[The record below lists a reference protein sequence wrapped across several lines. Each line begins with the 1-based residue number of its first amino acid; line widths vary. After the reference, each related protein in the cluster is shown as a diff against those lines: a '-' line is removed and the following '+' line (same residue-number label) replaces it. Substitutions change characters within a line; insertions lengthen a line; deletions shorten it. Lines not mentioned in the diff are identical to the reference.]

1 MRSDR
6 PGPELPDDQPTR
18 WRDYLE
24 VLIFFALTTLGVISL
39 ASNTGAA
46 RLAVILIGVAM
57 IAAGWGA
64 VPSWRRW
71 ALRI

>member
-1 MRSDR
+1 
-6 PGPELPDDQPTR
+6 L
-18 WRDYLE
+18 RDYLA

-39 ASNTGAA
+39 AINTGAA
-46 RLAVILIGVAM
+46 RLTVILIGVAM